1 MRLIDSSVI
10 VKYFSEEPGWEDV
23 EVYLYEPISI
33 ELSMIEL
40 GSALLKKVRKNELDY
55 KKAIEILERYPGTF
69 RFIEEK
75 KHTSRAF
82 EIAKKYNSSIYDA
95 MFIAAALKNAYELVT
110 CDGNQAELARKVGVN
125 TIEC

>member
-10 VKYFSEEPGWEDV
+10 VKYFSEEPGWGDV
-23 EVYLYEPISI
+23 EEYLYEPVSI

-55 KKAIEILERYPGTF
+55 KKAVVILERYPDTF
-69 RFIEEK
+69 RFIEER
-75 KHTSRAF
+75 KHIGKAF
-82 EIAKKYNSSIYDA
+82 EIAKKHNTSIYDA
-95 MFIAAALKNAYELVT
+95 MFIAVALKNSYELVT
-110 CDGNQAELARKVGVN
+110 CDNNQAELARKVGVK